1 MIPDAAAAL
10 LGVPG
15 VVFGTP
21 VLTKKGVQLCAFC
34 RKPLMAQGQTTVLD
48 ITWNGDKE
56 IQTWRHRGCPMNTS
70 SRSTA

>member
-1 MIPDAAAAL
+1 MILTPAEAL

-21 VLTKKGVQLCAFC
+21 ILTKTGVRICAVC
-34 RKPLMAQGQTTVLD
+34 RTPLMAQGHTTVLD

-56 IQTWRHRGCPMNTS
+56 IQTWRHRKCPTNTS
-70 SRSTA
+70 TGSTA